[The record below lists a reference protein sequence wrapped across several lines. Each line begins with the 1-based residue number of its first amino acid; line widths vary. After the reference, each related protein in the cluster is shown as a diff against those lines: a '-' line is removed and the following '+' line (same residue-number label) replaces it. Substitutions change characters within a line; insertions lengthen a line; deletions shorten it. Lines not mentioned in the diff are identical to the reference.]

1 MWKYNYYNELCH
13 YGVKGMKWGVRRD
26 NDIFSNGTIRTKL
39 SEINNS
45 KKLNTKDQV
54 EKEYHDL
61 TNKARKMHEY
71 MPSKTRNKL
80 ENLMHYQYGLFEDFE
95 KGSDYY
101 DEVETYIE
109 DEMKEALSNKEKLTA
124 EEYLKKYSSD
134 SIYNYKI
141 ELIKDEY
148 YKNYISTLI
157 KSDEKFEELMSYNSS
172 QTTKSNADYGKDWIT
187 KINDMTKI
195 LFPKKYISHSGVK
208 GMKWGVRRYQNED
221 GTLTELGKR
230 RLARYN
236 EGRKDNK
243 KLNED
248 NMTKE
253 EKTVLAENFVSD
265 DIKNTKRTLDES
277 RNAVSNIKNTVREI
291 PTKRERLDLSNMSD
305 QELREQINR
314 ERLEREY
321 NDLFSKPSRTEKAK
335 KITLDII
342 NGVGMTLA
350 VGTSAV
356 ALASAIYNLKTGKSN
371 KNDNQGGDK

>member
-1 MWKYNYYNELCH
+1 MWKYNYSLN
-13 YGVKGMKWGVRRD
+13 
-26 NDIFSNGTIRTKL
+26 L
-39 SEINNS
+39 S
-45 KKLNTKDQV
+45 L
-54 EKEYHDL
+54 Y
-61 TNKARKMHEY
+61 
-71 MPSKTRNKL
+71 
-80 ENLMHYQYGLFEDFE
+80 
-95 KGSDYY
+95 
-101 DEVETYIE
+101 
-109 DEMKEALSNKEKLTA
+109 
-124 EEYLKKYSSD
+124 
-134 SIYNYKI
+134 
-141 ELIKDEY
+141 
-148 YKNYISTLI
+148 
-157 KSDEKFEELMSYNSS
+157 
-172 QTTKSNADYGKDWIT
+172 
-187 KINDMTKI
+187 
-195 LFPKKYISHSGVK
+195 HSGVK

-243 KLNED
+243 RLNED
-248 NMTKE
+248 KMTKE

-265 DIKNTKRTLDES
+265 DIKNTKRTLDDS
-277 RNAVSNIKNTVREI
+277 RNAVSNIKNVVREI